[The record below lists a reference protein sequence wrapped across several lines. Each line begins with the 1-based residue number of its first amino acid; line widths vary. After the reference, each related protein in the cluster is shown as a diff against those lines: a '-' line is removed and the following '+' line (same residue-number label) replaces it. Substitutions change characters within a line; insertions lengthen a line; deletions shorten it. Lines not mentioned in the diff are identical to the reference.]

1 MKQWAQRAADSR
13 GFEYFIVALILINA
27 AILGME
33 TSPSLVEKYGQYLH
47 WGNQLILLVFI
58 IEAVIKLIAVAP
70 RFRLYFGNGWN
81 LFDFSVIVLSLV
93 PATGQFA
100 MLARMARLLR
110 VFRLITVIPELRL
123 IVATLIKSIPSM
135 GNIMLLIAVI
145 FYMYAVAGF
154 HFFHDH
160 DPTHWRNLPISLL
173 TLFRVLTLEDWT
185 DVMYTAMELN
195 GYAWIYFVS
204 FVIICTFVVIN
215 LFIAVVLN
223 NLDEAKNERLLTMLA
238 PVSKEELI
246 KELKAAQET
255 LTRLHKS
262 LEKHGG

>member
-1 MKQWAQRAADSR
+1 MRQWAQGVAESR

-27 AILGME
+27 VILGLE
-33 TSPSLVEKYGQYLH
+33 TSPTMVEQYGRYLN
-47 WGNQLILLVFI
+47 WGNQLILLVFV
-58 IEAVIKLIAVAP
+58 IEATIKIVAVAP
-70 RFRLYFGNGWN
+70 RFQRYFGNGWN

-100 MLARMARLLR
+100 MIARLARLLR

-135 GNIMLLIAVI
+135 GNIMLLIGVI

-154 HFFHDH
+154 HFFHEH
-160 DPTHWRNLPISLL
+160 DPTHWRNLPTSLL

-185 DVMYTAMELN
+185 DVMYKAMEMN
-195 GYAWIYFVS
+195 PYAWIYFVT

-223 NLDEAKNERLLTMLA
+223 NLDEAKNERLLKLLE

-246 KELKAAQET
+246 KELQATQAT
-255 LTRLHKS
+255 LTRLSKS

>member
-1 MKQWAQRAADSR
+1 MRQWAQRTAESR

-27 AILGME
+27 VILGLE
-33 TSPSLVEKYGQYLH
+33 TSPAMSEQYGQYLH

-58 IEAVIKLIAVAP
+58 IEATIKIVAVAP
-70 RFRLYFGNGWN
+70 RFQRYFGNGWN

-100 MLARMARLLR
+100 MIARLARLLR

-135 GNIMLLIAVI
+135 GNIMLLIGVI

-154 HFFHDH
+154 HFFHEH
-160 DPTHWRNLPISLL
+160 DPTHWRNLPTSLL
-173 TLFRVLTLEDWT
+173 TLFRILTLEDWT
-185 DVMYTAMELN
+185 DVMYKAMEMN
-195 GYAWIYFVS
+195 PYAWIYFVT

-223 NLDEAKNERLLTMLA
+223 NLDEAKNERLLKLLE

-246 KELKAAQET
+246 KELQATQAT
-255 LTRLHKS
+255 LTRLSKS

>member
-1 MKQWAQRAADSR
+1 MRQWAKRVADSS

-27 AILGME
+27 VILGLE
-33 TSPSLVEKYGQYLH
+33 TSTSITASYESILV
-47 WGNQLILLVFI
+47 WGNRLILAVFVVEAI
-58 IEAVIKLIAVAP
+58 IKIVAVAP
-70 RFRLYFGNGWN
+70 RFQLYFGNGWN

-100 MLARMARLLR
+100 MIARLARLLR

-123 IVATLIKSIPSM
+123 IVATLIKSVPSM
-135 GNIMLLIAVI
+135 GNIMLLISVI

-154 HFFHDH
+154 HFFHEH
-160 DPTHWRNLPISLL
+160 DPTHWESLPISLL

-185 DVMYTAMELN
+185 DVMYTAMEMN
-195 GYAWIYFVS
+195 PYSWIYFVT

-223 NLDEAKNERLLTMLA
+223 NLDEAKNERLLQMIA

-246 KELKAAQET
+246 KELRATQET
-255 LTRLHKS
+255 LTRLSKS
-262 LEKHGG
+262 LEKHGP

>member
-1 MKQWAQRAADSR
+1 MRDWAKRIADSSS
-13 GFEYFIVALILINA
+13 FEYFIVALILINA
-27 AILGME
+27 VILGLE
-33 TSPSLVEKYGQYLH
+33 TSPTIMASYESILA
-47 WGNQLILLVFI
+47 WGNRIILGVFI
-58 IEAVIKLIAVAP
+58 IEAIIKIVAVAP
-70 RFRLYFGNGWN
+70 RFRLYFANGWN
-81 LFDFSVIVLSLV
+81 LFDFSVIVLSLL

-100 MLARMARLLR
+100 MIARLARLLR

-123 IVATLIKSIPSM
+123 IVATLVKSIPSM
-135 GNIMLLIAVI
+135 GNIMLLISVI

-154 HFFHDH
+154 HFFHEH
-160 DPTHWRNLPISLL
+160 DPTHWETLPISLL

-195 GYAWIYFVS
+195 PYAWIYFVS

-223 NLDEAKNERLLTMLA
+223 NLDDAKNERLLKMIA

-246 KELKAAQET
+246 KELRSTQET
-255 LTRLHKS
+255 LTRLSKS
-262 LEKHGG
+262 LEKHGP

>member
-1 MKQWAQRAADSR
+1 MRQWAKRVADSS

-27 AILGME
+27 VILGLE
-33 TSPSLVEKYGQYLH
+33 TSTSITASYESILV
-47 WGNQLILLVFI
+47 WGNRLILAVFVVEAI
-58 IEAVIKLIAVAP
+58 IKIVAVAP
-70 RFRLYFGNGWN
+70 RFQLYFGNGWN

-100 MLARMARLLR
+100 MIARLARLLR

-135 GNIMLLIAVI
+135 GNIMLLISVI

-154 HFFHDH
+154 HFFHEH
-160 DPTHWRNLPISLL
+160 DPTHWESLPISLL

-185 DVMYTAMELN
+185 DVMYTAMEMN
-195 GYAWIYFVS
+195 PYSWIYFVT

-223 NLDEAKNERLLTMLA
+223 NLDEAKNERLLQMIA

-246 KELKAAQET
+246 KELRATQET
-255 LTRLHKS
+255 LTRLSKS
-262 LEKHGG
+262 LEKHGP